1 MKELPRERPVNPVAE
16 HEHKQPRREPDLE
29 TAIDDETGGLIRP
42 KPDDLRT
49 DRRPDEDEPRKGH
62 HY

>member
-1 MKELPRERPVNPVAE
+1 MKELPRERPVNPAAE
-16 HEHKQPRREPDLE
+16 HERKQPLREPDLE

-42 KPDDLRT
+42 KPEDLRT
-49 DRRPDEDEPRKGH
+49 DRGPGDPDHKPH